1 MKKRCLFVLLALTM
15 LLFPLNVNAESRAS
29 GNGWNSGTLT
39 YNGNRNV
46 SFTVSMA
53 RSGNELYDACQTDAN
68 IMRQHNAVTA
78 YFNTYN
84 YGYIYGYGAQNTS
97 TTSGISYSNRASCPY
112 GSGQVQSIISG
123 SGRVI
128 MYAAS
133 TVTSDVRVNY

>member
-1 MKKRCLFVLLALTM
+1 M
-15 LLFPLNVNAESRAS
+15 LLFPLNVHAESRAS
-29 GNGWNSGTLT
+29 GNGWNSGTFI
-39 YNGNRNV
+39 YNGKNY

-53 RSGNELYDACQTDAN
+53 RSGNNLYDSCQTDAY
-68 IMRQHNAVTA
+68 IMRQHNAVVG

-84 YGYIYGYGAQNTS
+84 YGYVYGYGAQNTI
-97 TTSGISYSNRASCPY
+97 TTSGTSYSNYASCPY